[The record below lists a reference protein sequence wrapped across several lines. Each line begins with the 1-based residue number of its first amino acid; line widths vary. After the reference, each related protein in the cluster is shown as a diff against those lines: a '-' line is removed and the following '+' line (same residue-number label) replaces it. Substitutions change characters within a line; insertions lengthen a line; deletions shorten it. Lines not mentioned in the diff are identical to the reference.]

1 MPGTCS
7 PGAALGVADTVHGLP
22 LGVVVGGAA
31 VVPAAGA
38 VGGVAGRQGG
48 AGDTH
53 PREVAGQVRPG
64 YSMLC
69 TGGGYHDHLLD
80 TLVLLV
86 CRTRPRVVTP
96 RHLAVVH
103 TLVHQAAPPGHIVS
117 SYCTDSEYR

>member
-1 MPGTCS
+1 MPRTCS

-48 AGDTH
+48 ARDTH

-64 YSMLC
+64 YSRLC
-69 TGGGYHDHLLD
+69 GYY
-80 TLVLLV
+80 
-86 CRTRPRVVTP
+86 RRVP
-96 RHLAVVH
+96 
-103 TLVHQAAPPGHIVS
+103 
-117 SYCTDSEYR
+117 